1 MICSIV
7 LEPFD
12 LHQMAYETLNSIDNQ
27 DDRIA
32 IYSPTSLR
40 REHLK
45 RLDLYSVWMI
55 FRVIIIPVL
64 LNKQSDIDVLDDID
78 TLFAVIA

>member
-12 LHQMAYETLNSIDNQ
+12 LHRMTYETLNSINNQ

-45 RLDLYSVWMI
+45 RLDLHSVSMI
-55 FRVIIIPVL
+55 LRVIAIPVL
-64 LNKQSDIDVLDDID
+64 LNKQSDIDVSGD
-78 TLFAVIA
+78 TDTRFAIIT

>member
-12 LHQMAYETLNSIDNQ
+12 LHQVAYETLNSINNQ

-55 FRVIIIPVL
+55 LRVIAMPVL
-64 LNKQSDIDVLDDID
+64 LNKQSDIDVLDDTD

>member
-45 RLDLYSVWMI
+45 RLDLYCLWTI
-55 FRVIIIPVL
+55 LRVIAMPVL
-64 LNKQSDIDVLDDID
+64 LNKQSDIDVSCDID

>member
-12 LHQMAYETLNSIDNQ
+12 LHQMAYETLNSINNQ

-45 RLDLYSVWMI
+45 RLDLYSVWTI
-55 FRVIIIPVL
+55 LSVIAMPVL
-64 LNKQSDIDVLDDID
+64 LKKQSDIDVLDDTD
-78 TLFAVIA
+78 TLFAIIT